1 MESTSGS
8 TLGSYPRCVFRSGN
22 VFDKGLFTM
31 SKAINEFATNLQ
43 SPLFATRDT
52 IEDAY
57 KYAADI
63 INTLPTH
70 EQIAVH
76 TAMQVVINTIAER
89 VKQMT
94 EETEGA

>member
-1 MESTSGS
+1 M
-8 TLGSYPRCVFRSGN
+8 N
-22 VFDKGLFTM
+22 N
-31 SKAINEFATNLQ
+31 AINEFATNLQ
-43 SPLFATRDT
+43 SPLFATRET

-63 INTLPTH
+63 INTLPIH

-76 TAMQVVINTIAER
+76 TAVQVLINTIAEQ